1 MLRTVGAPRQASLSK
16 FDVGIGIKHNIY
28 YLRHSMIVR
37 DEHAQKRCG
46 EDAHIRKHI
55 VNVAPV
61 GVDTLVVP

>member
-1 MLRTVGAPRQASLSK
+1 M
-16 FDVGIGIKHNIY
+16 GIGIKHNIY